1 MKVKKFKKQAT
12 KLHRKSQNTLL
23 PHLVTGLA
31 AATAFSGVALAS
43 NNTSLDASGSTE
55 PLNVNIT
62 TSKIKTD
69 ILGQNATNAKNNNIT
84 INSDS
89 ASSPVQIPG
98 NDSAAVNTISFIA
111 ANASIN
117 ADSNTLKIRAA
128 NIAYSTSVI
137 NAQANNNTT
146 NNKFIATNIETTR
159 QVQGP
164 GHLFNVI
171 TTSSSNLNASGNT
184 LSITKNSS
192 LNQGLFDGSTYGQST
207 KFTPLLQGNATNVLV
222 NGEAHA
228 GSYIKDNN
236 LTIESLDTIN
246 LTYKLAGSATAVFI
260 NNSNA
265 KANVNNTTL
274 RIYQST
280 VSGTAIGVNHLG
292 SGNAYGT
299 KVFLEKQASNSGGV
313 YGAKLTS
320 GSANNTELLSNNS
333 SIKNGGNAYAA
344 YTETGTINNSV
355 VKLFGGSEVSGSVY
369 AAYISKGEDKYSEG
383 NILNITNGS
392 KVTGNATAIF
402 MGRGAA
408 KNTRVYISDKAEI
421 AGNVTGVHINNTA
434 QNSAMNDVLIEI
446 SKNAII
452 KGEVRG
458 VVTAGKGKIEG
469 INVTTSGATLEGS
482 LYGVV
487 ASGEANLEN
496 SKIIINNTTGQAN
509 LQTSSGRG
517 IFALSTTGS
526 GNITGGEI
534 VFGNN
539 SNYTTTGNGYVVGG
553 FSNSTNGGNINLSK
567 VTINN
572 SSLNIVGKDAT
583 KHALIAGGYA
593 AGGSGSAN
601 KNELNF
607 QSGLINITGQT
618 AWYWFAG
625 GYSASNNAIENKVLF
640 ADSTQAST
648 DIIGGYAGSVAQ
660 KNNVSIGK
668 KVTIT
673 GNVVGGVALG
683 GKAEGNNVT
692 VAAESKISGGVFGGL
707 SAASNASSNN
717 IVLNKINISGSTQT
731 LTIHINATNPNQ
743 KITAATGG
751 SVAGGFTLKG
761 SSNKNNVTITN
772 GSTISGLVIGGG
784 AQSASTENN
793 NVTIVGSTVGT
804 AFGGYDVAAVGGAI
818 QANNK
823 PILSTATG
831 VANGNFVNLTNV
843 TTTGVKEVN
852 FDTSNA
858 TTKYDV
864 EGNVFG
870 GLASLNGSKDNKV
883 FIHANSTIKGTVLG
897 GGSFGG
903 ASLNNTVEIK
913 GEAAG
918 KENIIQAA
926 VFGGLAQG
934 LKEVSNNTVTLENV
948 NVTGEVRNASFSY
961 ATQFKF
967 EVGGTVGGGLTYG
980 TGNVKDNV
988 IKVKNS
994 DLKGSVIAG
1003 GALNGTV
1010 ESNNVTLE
1018 NVKVGGNIYGGYNI
1032 NASGFKDTVNP
1043 LTNTSS
1049 AANSNIVNIS
1059 GVSTTGSSNYTLLG
1073 HKFDTEGNVIG
1084 GYAGN
1089 QGASSNKVFIND
1101 STATTKSDINGSV
1114 IGGGS
1119 FYGKAENN
1127 EVVVSGKNNA
1137 TKTQING
1144 GVFGGLSGGVNGAGA
1159 DVVGNKITLSFVNL
1173 TGSTS
1178 KLTFGKGAG
1187 GFQAGGSVIGGYS
1200 MFKQGVVK
1208 DNLVEIKN
1216 AYAHGSI
1223 VGGSG
1228 GAEVKNNSVVLE
1240 NLTIG
1245 GNVIGGKTNGA
1256 TGGSN
1261 NKVELSG
1268 VEVKGGTN
1276 ISEPGQAVSK
1286 ANGDVFAAVV
1296 KDGKVEHSSV
1306 NLTNAN
1312 VAGSVFGV
1320 SANGSASANNTSVSL
1335 ANAQVK
1341 GGVTG
1346 VFGAGNGAVSNV
1358 EVKIDEKSK
1367 TEGSVIGA
1375 TSANKGDVSGVK
1387 VTNNAAIG
1395 GSLIGVANA
1404 GKAENVEVFT
1414 NNSTT
1419 GDVIGVANASGDVK
1433 NVTLTVKHEVGG
1445 SVVGVNNSTGKVE
1458 GVTVSVEK
1466 NVGGSV
1472 VGANASGNVTK
1483 VNVSISASVKG
1494 NVTGAYSQKESATFN
1509 NVTIKGNGSTVI
1521 GTDAN
1526 SGTIIGGYGEKDAKN
1541 NTVNVSKI
1549 NTTGQVIGGWANNGN
1564 ASGNTVIID
1573 QSYIATSKNPDPAS
1587 KNNKYTYN
1595 TNDTKGIAV
1604 IGGYA
1609 LNGNAFENSVKV
1621 VNSTIYGHI
1630 CVSYQEKKGFNDN
1643 ASSGGNMDNNAS
1655 GANWRGRIEVV
1666 NSTVSGSFLK
1676 VCGNNNSYQVAE
1688 NVVSAN
1694 STINDTEIKNGSLDD
1709 SNITNSNVTD
1719 SNINTSNASN
1729 DNITNSNISNS
1740 NVSNSN
1746 VSGANITNTS
1756 VNNTTVTNANVSNSN
1771 LSNGK
1776 VCVANISGANLRKE
1790 EICDSNT
1797 TKSNITESNVTNSN
1811 VTESNLTD
1819 SNLNNSNVSG
1829 SNLTNT
1835 NITNANVSKNN
1846 VTNANVSNANITD
1859 TNLTNANVT
1868 EANVSGSNI
1877 TNANFSNANITNNST
1892 IVNANITNANI
1903 TGGTLNNTSVSNAN
1917 VSDIVVSKLNNTTF
1931 NDSNITKANIT
1942 DIDFNGL
1949 NVSDSNI
1956 SGGNISN
1963 SNLTNGKVCDAA
1975 ISDANLRNETICDSN
1990 VTKSNISESNV
2001 TNSNLTD
2008 TRVEGSNVTNAN
2020 LKNAT
2025 IEGSNFTAI
2034 DTNESLTNATFAP
2047 NATFSNSNITAA
2059 KTNNSSI
2066 NLTADLSKVNMT
2078 NSSFTGASSKDGD
2091 VWVNVTGGV
2100 NGTDFVGGA
2109 TTNGSATAFVNF
2121 TNSNIN
2127 GNFTAASSQ
2136 NKNATGA
2143 TELSNTSVSG
2153 DIIAGVTTGG
2163 NASNINLTLS
2173 NITAG
2178 GDIYAGWVKD
2188 NANGWASNN
2197 TVSLSG
2203 QINASNSTLYG
2214 GFVQS
2219 GTTSSGKIEINNS
2232 KNNTLIVNTLNASL
2246 KDIKNFDFIKFLIPT
2261 NVTVNDTLLNL
2272 TGTGVTDLSKTNF
2285 TIAPEIDAG
2294 KSFTDKLEGT
2304 INITLIKKQDGTL
2317 NLGENYANRTTLED
2331 FTVRYNYI
2339 YHLLNN
2345 NTFVLEFT
2353 KLVADEQKALLESS
2367 LAGVRAAVQNQDV
2380 IEDFIFNL
2388 NGNNTNQSSEIYGGS
2403 LEYTKMKSYTGSH
2416 IITKSTGFAVGAAK
2430 TQDDALFYGS
2440 FLEGSYGSFETYN
2453 HFKTGD
2459 IRGEG
2464 HTLSGGL
2471 GLFAKVHFGE
2481 DYLNSAY
2488 LSARVGQLKT
2498 SYESAD
2504 AKIEKHSTRRFYL
2517 GVSGQ
2522 YARKVAAW
2530 REGDFELYTRA
2541 SYINVLSDEETIGGQ
2556 PLKFDAVQSL
2566 TTKGGFRYNEHFG
2579 EKLKSYIDVAYEY
2592 EFEGSAD
2599 AYNKKQRYAVSDYF
2613 AAPTLHGGSGLGEIG
2628 VTYTQS
2634 KNGGFV
2640 VNVKLKGSVGKNRG
2654 WGGGFDATY
2663 KF

>member
-1 MKVKKFKKQAT
+1 MKVKKFKKQAA

-23 PHLVTGLA
+23 PRLVTGLA

-43 NNTSLDASGSTE
+43 DNTSLDASGNTN
-55 PLNVNIT
+55 PLNV
-62 TSKIKTD
+62 IKNDTD
-69 ILGQNATNAKNNNIT
+69 QISNALLGQNTTGNAEFNNITISTNKLDGILVATPVQMPMKGKDHLNFTAAIAGGNAKNNTMKIIGANVAYGSSVITAIADKNVTGNKLIFNI
-84 INSDS
+84 S
-89 ASSPVQIPG
+89 ATTKQGGEPG
-98 NDSAAVNTISFIA
+98 N
-111 ANASIN
+111 
-117 ADSNTLKIRAA
+117 
-128 NIAYSTSVI
+128 
-137 NAQANNNTT
+137 
-146 NNKFIATNIETTR
+146 
-159 QVQGP
+159 
-164 GHLFNVI
+164 LFNAI
-171 TTSSSNLNASGNT
+171 TNSQANLNASDNT
-184 LSITKNSS
+184 LLITKNFSS
-192 LNQGLFDGSTYGQST
+192 SKKPIFDSAF
-207 KFTPLLQGNATNVLV
+207 KAIIEGNATNLLV
-222 NGEAHA
+222 QKAVNEQ
-228 GSYIKDNN
+228 SYIKNN
-236 LTIESLDTIN
+236 GLTIESQDTLDRQRYT
-246 LTYKLAGSATAVFI
+246 LGGTATAVFI

-421 AGNVTGVHINNTA
+421 AGNVTGVHINNTT
-434 QNSAMNDVLIEI
+434 QNSAMNDVLVEI
-446 SKNAII
+446 SSNAVI

-469 INVTTSGATLEGS
+469 INVTTSGTKLEGS

-496 SKIIINNTTGQAN
+496 SKIIINSTTGTAN

-572 SSLNIVGKDAT
+572 SSINIVGKDAT

-625 GYSASNNAIENKVLF
+625 GYSASNNASENKVLF
-640 ADSTQAST
+640 ADSTKAST

-668 KVTIT
+668 KVEIT

-692 VAAESKISGGVFGGL
+692 VAAESKIGGGVFGGL

-717 IVLNKINISGSTQT
+717 IVLNKININGSTNN
-731 LTIHINATNPNQ
+731 LTIHISAANPNQ

-793 NVTIVGSTVGT
+793 NVTVVGSTVGT

-818 QANNK
+818 K
-823 PILSTATG
+823 PDGTPFLSTATG

-852 FDTSNA
+852 FDTSN
-858 TTKYDV
+858 TSTKYDV

-913 GEAAG
+913 GGAAG

-926 VFGGLAQG
+926 VFGGLSQG

-1010 ESNNVTLE
+1010 EKNNVTLE

-1032 NASGFKDTVNP
+1032 NASGFKDANNT

-1101 STATTKSDINGSV
+1101 STTKSDINGSV

-1127 EVVVSGKNNA
+1127 EVVVSGKDNA

-1228 GAEVKNNSVVLE
+1228 GAEVKNNSVKLE

-1276 ISEPGQAVSK
+1276 ISEPGATATQAK
-1286 ANGDVFAAVV
+1286 GDVFAAVV

-1320 SANGSASANNTSVSL
+1320 FANGSASANNTSVSL

-1346 VFGAGNGAVSNV
+1346 VFGTGNGAVSNV

-1375 TSANKGDVSGVK
+1375 TSANKGNVSGVK

-1526 SGTIIGGYGEKDAKN
+1526 SGTIFGGYGEKDAKN
-1541 NTVNVSKI
+1541 NTVNISKI

-1564 ASGNTVIID
+1564 ASGNTVVID

-1846 VTNANVSNANITD
+1846 VTNANVTNANVTD

-2599 AYNKKQRYAVSDYF
+2599 AYNKKQHYAASDYF

>member
-1 MKVKKFKKQAT
+1 MKVKKFKKQAA

-23 PHLVTGLA
+23 PRLVTGLA

-43 NNTSLDASGSTE
+43 DNTSLDASGNTN
-55 PLNVNIT
+55 PLNV
-62 TSKIKTD
+62 IKNDTD
-69 ILGQNATNAKNNNIT
+69 RISNALLGQNTTGNAEFNNITISTNKLDGISVAIPVQMPMKGKDHLNFTAAIAGGNAKNNTMKIIGANVAYGSSVITAIADNNVTGNKLIFNI
-84 INSDS
+84 S
-89 ASSPVQIPG
+89 ATTKQRGEPG
-98 NDSAAVNTISFIA
+98 N
-111 ANASIN
+111 
-117 ADSNTLKIRAA
+117 
-128 NIAYSTSVI
+128 
-137 NAQANNNTT
+137 
-146 NNKFIATNIETTR
+146 
-159 QVQGP
+159 
-164 GHLFNVI
+164 LFNAI
-171 TTSSSNLNASGNT
+171 TNSQANLNASDNT
-184 LSITKNSS
+184 LLITKNFSS
-192 LNQGLFDGSTYGQST
+192 SKKQIFDSAF
-207 KFTPLLQGNATNVLV
+207 KAIIEGNATNLLV
-222 NGEAHA
+222 QKAVNEQ
-228 GSYIKDNN
+228 SYIKNN
-236 LTIESLDTIN
+236 GLTIESQDTLDRQRYT
-246 LTYKLAGSATAVFI
+246 LGGTATAVFI

-421 AGNVTGVHINNTA
+421 AGNVTGVHINNTT
-434 QNSAMNDVLIEI
+434 QNSAMNDILVEI
-446 SKNAII
+446 SSNAVI

-469 INVTTSGATLEGS
+469 INVTTSGTKLEGS

-496 SKIIINNTTGQAN
+496 SKIIINSTTGTAN

-572 SSLNIVGKDAT
+572 SSINIVGKDAT

-625 GYSASNNAIENKVLF
+625 GYSASNNASENKVLF
-640 ADSTQAST
+640 ADSTKAST

-668 KVTIT
+668 KVEIT

-692 VAAESKISGGVFGGL
+692 VAAESKIGGGVFGGL

-717 IVLNKINISGSTQT
+717 IVLNKININGSTNN
-731 LTIHINATNPNQ
+731 LTIHISAANPNQ

-793 NVTIVGSTVGT
+793 NVTVVGSTVGT

-818 QANNK
+818 K
-823 PILSTATG
+823 PDGTPFLSTATG

-852 FDTSNA
+852 FDTSN
-858 TTKYDV
+858 TSTKYDV

-913 GEAAG
+913 GGAAG

-926 VFGGLAQG
+926 VFGGLSQG

-1010 ESNNVTLE
+1010 EKNNVTLE

-1032 NASGFKDTVNP
+1032 NASGFKDANNT

-1101 STATTKSDINGSV
+1101 STTKSDINGSV

-1127 EVVVSGKNNA
+1127 EVVVSGKDNA

-1228 GAEVKNNSVVLE
+1228 GAEVKNNSVKLE

-1276 ISEPGQAVSK
+1276 ISEPGATATQAK
-1286 ANGDVFAAVV
+1286 GDVFAAVV

-1320 SANGSASANNTSVSL
+1320 FANGSASANNTSVSL

-1346 VFGAGNGAVSNV
+1346 VFGTGNGAVSNV

-1375 TSANKGDVSGVK
+1375 TSANKGNVSGVK

-1526 SGTIIGGYGEKDAKN
+1526 SGTIFGGYGEKDAKN
-1541 NTVNVSKI
+1541 NTVNISKI

-1564 ASGNTVIID
+1564 ASGNTVVID

-1846 VTNANVSNANITD
+1846 VTNANVTNANVTD

-2599 AYNKKQRYAVSDYF
+2599 AYNKKQHYAASDYF

>member
-1 MKVKKFKKQAT
+1 MKVKKFKKQAA

-23 PHLVTGLA
+23 PRLVTGLA

-43 NNTSLDASGSTE
+43 DNTSLDASGNTN
-55 PLNVNIT
+55 PLNV
-62 TSKIKTD
+62 IKNDTD
-69 ILGQNATNAKNNNIT
+69 QISNALLGQNTTGNAEFNNITISTNKLDGISVATPVQMPMKGKDHLNFTAAIAGGNAKNNTMKIIGANVAYGSSVITAIADKNVTGNKLIFNI
-84 INSDS
+84 S
-89 ASSPVQIPG
+89 ATTKQGGEPG
-98 NDSAAVNTISFIA
+98 N
-111 ANASIN
+111 
-117 ADSNTLKIRAA
+117 
-128 NIAYSTSVI
+128 
-137 NAQANNNTT
+137 
-146 NNKFIATNIETTR
+146 
-159 QVQGP
+159 
-164 GHLFNVI
+164 LFNAI
-171 TTSSSNLNASGNT
+171 TNSQANLNASDNT
-184 LSITKNSS
+184 LLITKNFSS
-192 LNQGLFDGSTYGQST
+192 SKKPIFDSAF
-207 KFTPLLQGNATNVLV
+207 KAIIEGNATNLLV
-222 NGEAHA
+222 QKAVNEQ
-228 GSYIKDNN
+228 SYIKNN
-236 LTIESLDTIN
+236 GLTIESQDTLDRQRYT
-246 LTYKLAGSATAVFI
+246 LGGTATAVFI

-292 SGNAYGT
+292 NGNAYGT
-299 KVFLEKQASNSGGV
+299 KVILEKQASNSGGV

-320 GSANNTELLSNNS
+320 GSANNTELLLNNS

-355 VKLFGGSEVSGSVY
+355 VKLFGGSEVSGSIY

-392 KVTGNATAIF
+392 KVAGNATAIF

-421 AGNVTGVHINNTA
+421 AGNVTGVHINNTT
-434 QNSAMNDVLIEI
+434 QNSAMNDVLVEI
-446 SKNAII
+446 SSNAVI

-469 INVTTSGATLEGS
+469 INVTTSGTKLEGS

-496 SKIIINNTTGQAN
+496 SKIIINSTTGTAN

-572 SSLNIVGKDAT
+572 SSINIVGKDAT

-625 GYSASNNAIENKVLF
+625 GYSASNNASENKVLF
-640 ADSTQAST
+640 ADSTKAST

-668 KVTIT
+668 KVEIT

-683 GKAEGNNVT
+683 GKAEGNNVA
-692 VAAESKISGGVFGGL
+692 VAAESKIGGGVFGGL

-717 IVLNKINISGSTQT
+717 IVLNKININGSTNN
-731 LTIHINATNPNQ
+731 LTIHISAANPNQ

-793 NVTIVGSTVGT
+793 NVTVVGSTVGT

-818 QANNK
+818 K
-823 PILSTATG
+823 PDGTPFLSTATG

-852 FDTSNA
+852 FDTSN
-858 TTKYDV
+858 TSTKYDV

-913 GEAAG
+913 GGAAG

-926 VFGGLAQG
+926 VFGGLSQG

-1010 ESNNVTLE
+1010 EKNNVTLE

-1032 NASGFKDTVNP
+1032 NASGFKDANNP

-1101 STATTKSDINGSV
+1101 STTKSDINGSV

-1127 EVVVSGKNNA
+1127 EVVVSGKDNA

-1228 GAEVKNNSVVLE
+1228 GAEVKNNSVKLE

-1276 ISEPGQAVSK
+1276 ISEPGATATQAK
-1286 ANGDVFAAVV
+1286 GDVFAAVV

-1320 SANGSASANNTSVSL
+1320 FANGSASANNTSVSL

-1346 VFGAGNGAVSNV
+1346 VFGTGNGAVSNV

-1375 TSANKGDVSGVK
+1375 TSANKGNVSGVK

-1526 SGTIIGGYGEKDAKN
+1526 SGTIFGGYGEKDAKN
-1541 NTVNVSKI
+1541 NTVNISKI

-1676 VCGNNNSYQVAE
+1676 VCGNHNNYQVAE

-1846 VTNANVSNANITD
+1846 VTNANVTNANVTD

-2599 AYNKKQRYAVSDYF
+2599 AYNKKQHYAASDYF